1 MSQKPVVSVVDDDLV
16 VRQATANLLLAMGV
30 DVLTFGSAQEF
41 IASGRI
47 AEVSCVIT
55 DVRMPGLS
63 GLGLQQRLIA
73 DGQDMPVIFMTAFPL
88 DGDRSQALESGAVGF
103 LSKPFSDKCLKRCL
117 DKALSRPRI

>member
-1 MSQKPVVSVVDDDLV
+1 VSVVDDDLV

-47 AEVSCVIT
+47 AEVSCLIT

-63 GLGLQQRLIA
+63 GLDLQQQLIA
-73 DGQDMPVIFMTAFPL
+73 DRQNMPVIFMTAFAS
-88 DGDRSQALESGAVGF
+88 DSDRKQALESGAVGF
-103 LSKPFSDKCLKRCL
+103 LNKPFSDKCLRRCL
-117 DKALSRPRI
+117 DKALCRP